1 MSLEKET
8 PFNFK
13 LSILAIPLYTV
24 LLLWVLL
31 WLDFRFNLHFKN
43 YGVYPRTA
51 HGLLGIIAS
60 PFIHKNIS
68 HLMHNSLPLFVMLMA
83 LFYFYNRI
91 AYKILIQG
99 VLISGTLTWIIA
111 RPAYHIGASG
121 VIYLLVSFIF
131 FSGIFSK
138 YYRLIAVS
146 LIVVFLYGSLVWYM
160 FPVEEEMSW
169 EGHLSGFIAGL
180 LLAFIYRKVLPEPE
194 KYDWEHDTYQED
206 EFDALF
212 DDDGNF
218 NPPQEDIKD
227 KSL

>member
-1 MSLEKET
+1 MSLEKDT

-13 LSILAIPLYTV
+13 LSILAIPLYAV

-121 VIYLLVSFIF
+121 IVYLLVSFIF
-131 FSGIFSK
+131 
-138 YYRLIAVS
+138 LA
-146 LIVVFLYGSLVWYM
+146 VFLANIIG
-160 FPVEEEMSW
+160 
-169 EGHLSGFIAGL
+169 
-180 LLAFIYRKVLPEPE
+180 
-194 KYDWEHDTYQED
+194 
-206 EFDALF
+206 
-212 DDDGNF
+212 
-218 NPPQEDIKD
+218 
-227 KSL
+227 